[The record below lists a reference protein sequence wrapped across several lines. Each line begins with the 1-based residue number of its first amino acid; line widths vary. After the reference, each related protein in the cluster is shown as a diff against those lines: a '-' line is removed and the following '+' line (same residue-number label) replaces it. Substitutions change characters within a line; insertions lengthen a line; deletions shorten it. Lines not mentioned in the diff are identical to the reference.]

1 MQPSQDAYNLV
12 KASEGLRLDAYPDPA
27 SGGAPWTIGYG
38 HTAGVRKGD
47 SITEDK
53 ANDLLGEDLSIAA
66 AEVSR
71 LVMVPLTQGQF
82 DALCDFVFNLGAA
95 NLASSTLLRVL
106 NKKDYSGAAV
116 QFKFWV
122 MAGGKAMPGLIKR
135 RAAEKALFEK
145 AA

>member
-27 SGGAPWTIGYG
+27 SGGSPWTIGYG

-47 SITEDK
+47 SITEEK
-53 ANDLLGEDLSIAA
+53 ANDLLGEDLAIAA
-66 AEVSR
+66 AEVER
-71 LVMVPLTQGQF
+71 LVMVPLKQGQF

-95 NLASSTLLRVL
+95 KLASSTLLRVL

-116 QFKFWV
+116 QFKAWV
-122 MAGGKAMPGLIKR
+122 MAGGEVMPGLVKR

-145 AA
+145 AE

>member
-53 ANDLLGEDLSIAA
+53 ANDLLGEDLAIAA
-66 AEVSR
+66 AEVNR

-122 MAGGKAMPGLIKR
+122 MAGGHVMPGLVKR